1 MVFQRALLMASGLLE
16 NAYTSV
22 PSHTEV
28 LKLKIKGESL
38 PYEPL
43 NNHPDVFAFECSRG
57 TVLSPNLNLEAMG
70 ADAPEFNN
78 QLERLLESGQ
88 LVRGTSHLGMTYPE
102 TCFYN
107 AIVFNQFII
116 GLETVLDPQVI
127 TIAKKS
133 SLEFISVKQGYS
145 RCSSF
150 VIDSKTLVT
159 SDVGIAKNMRQM
171 IQKFKLD
178 CQVVYC
184 DPKEIELSG
193 FAHGFIGGTTW
204 QLEEGRRYF
213 YGDVSA
219 LSNWQDI
226 KTYLYKADVEPVY
239 IRKKKLEDVGSAIGI
254 NYI

>member
-1 MVFQRALLMASGLLE
+1 MAFQRALLMASGLLE
-16 NAYTSV
+16 SAYASV
-22 PSHTEV
+22 PSHTEI
-28 LKLKIKGESL
+28 LKLKVKGEPL

-43 NNHPDVFAFECSRG
+43 NNHPDVFAFEYGRG
-57 TVLSPNLNLEAMG
+57 TVISPNLDLEAMR
-70 ADAPEFNN
+70 ADAHQFNN
-78 QLERLLESGQ
+78 QLEGLLESGH
-88 LVRGTSHLGMTYPE
+88 LVMGDSLLGTAYPM

-107 AIVFNQFII
+107 AIVFNQFLI
-116 GLETVLDPQVI
+116 GLETALDPQVI

-133 SLEFISVKQGYS
+133 SLELISVKQGYS

-150 VIDSKTLVT
+150 VIGTKILVT
-159 SDVGIAKNMRQM
+159 SDLGIAKNTRQM

-184 DPKEIELSG
+184 NPKEIDLSG

-213 YGDVSA
+213 YGDISA

-226 KTYLYKADVEPVY
+226 KTYLYKAGIEPVY
-239 IRKKKLEDVGSAIGI
+239 IVKKRLEDVGSAIGI